1 MSGETFEKL
10 SSTLGEQIRFS
21 LVPRLCTIILNS
33 GRACIISYV
42 SMMRLEKSQ
51 NWDIYT
57 FHFHSIPLTW
67 EKIQHLHSRVEKGGV
82 RMRLATGSLVPRL
95 RGRREMRPGCKAKP
109 LGTLSWDYGMS
120 ECNTVELKH
129 GCNSSFLCDTIH
141 GIKTALLRLCTI
153 TRVPTI
159 CSDWRGCLRW
169 ANGRQGRS
177 THETKL
183 LHTEKQLSCKHLL
196 NKMFTVAI

>member
-1 MSGETFEKL
+1 MSGETFEKV

-57 FHFHSIPLTW
+57 FHFHSWYHSHEKRYNTCIPELR
-67 EKIQHLHSRVEKGGV
+67 EGGGV

-95 RGRREMRPGCKAKP
+95 RGRREMRPGYEAKP
-109 LGTLSWDYGMS
+109 LGTPSWDYGMS
-120 ECNTVELKH
+120 ELKH
-129 GCNSSFLCDTIH
+129 GCNDSFLCDTIH
-141 GIKTALLRLCTI
+141 SIKTALLRLCTI
-153 TRVPTI
+153 PRVPTI

-183 LHTEKQLSCKHLL
+183 LHTEKQLSCKHLI